1 MPVSGLEVTMG
12 MGMMEKLIADSESG
26 FMRLRSVFLGSGPV
40 VSIVAFAVSGIAIM
54 QLIYKAA
61 IKKGR

>member
-12 MGMMEKLIADSESG
+12 MGMMEKLMADSESG

-40 VSIVAFAVSGIAIM
+40 VSIVALLVNGIAINHP
-54 QLIYKAA
+54 INKAA
-61 IKKGR
+61 NKKGR

>member
-1 MPVSGLEVTMG
+1 MPVSGLEVRIG
-12 MGMMEKLIADSESG
+12 MGMMEKLIADNESG

-40 VSIVAFAVSGIAIM
+40 VSIVAFPVSGIAIM

-61 IKKGR
+61 NKMGR

>member
-26 FMRLRSVFLGSGPV
+26 FMRLRIVFRGSGPV
-40 VSIVAFAVSGIAIM
+40 VSIVAFPVSGIAIM

-61 IKKGR
+61 NKKGR

>member
-40 VSIVAFAVSGIAIM
+40 VSIVALPVSGIAIN
-54 QLIYKAA
+54 QLINKAA
-61 IKKGR
+61 NKKGR